1 MLGNVSQD
9 LTNHSGSSPRQTG
22 WLGKTMIREEL
33 ELSVLTEI
41 SRILGSTLE
50 LAEIYT
56 EVMKSLAEQMDLYCG
71 TILLVRE
78 GNEVLKVAASY
89 GLSDEQLGEI
99 EVRIGEGV
107 AGRVV
112 ETGEPRIIPDLS
124 RETSR
129 VETLGQRSRRSVA
142 GTALICVPFVTA
154 GRVVGALSVERS
166 EPNENETQND
176 QRLLTIIA
184 SMIAQAHRINQMV
197 RLEKE
202 ELIVENFYLR
212 EELKAKHKFDSIIGV
227 SKAMHEVFETAAIVA
242 KTKSSVLVR
251 GETGTGKELVA
262 RATHYNSAR
271 ANQPF
276 ITVNC
281 AALSENLL
289 ESELFG
295 HVKGSFTGAFAD
307 KKGRFEVADKGTL
320 FLDEVGDMSPR
331 LQVKLLR
338 VLQEHE
344 FERVG
349 DTKTTE
355 VDVRVIAATNRNLE
369 EEIALGNFR
378 EDLYFRLNVVPI
390 NIPPLRERPEDIP
403 ILIEHFLNIY
413 NRENIKNV
421 TQISKEILDILMEY
435 PWPGNVRE
443 LENCVERA
451 VVMAKGSQFPYTALP
466 FNLRGAKPRVGA
478 EGVELSI
485 ESAVKHAFVE
495 ERRASEG
502 ESKDL
507 FGKVIGKAEKA
518 LIEEV
523 LKDCEHVQTT
533 AARSLGISR
542 NTLHK
547 KLLEHQ
553 IPLRQPPRR

>member
-1 MLGNVSQD
+1 
-9 LTNHSGSSPRQTG
+9 
-22 WLGKTMIREEL
+22 MIREEL

-50 LAEIYT
+50 LAEVYT
-56 EVMKSLAEQMDLYCG
+56 EVMKSLAEQMDLHCG

-89 GLSDEQLGEI
+89 GLTDEQLGEI

-212 EELKAKHKFDSIIGV
+212 EELKAKYKFDSIIGV

-276 ITVNC
+276 ISVNC

-369 EEIALGNFR
+369 EEIGLGNFR

-421 TQISKEILDILMEY
+421 TQISKEVLDILMEY

-485 ESAVKHAFVE
+485 ESAVKQAFVE

-502 ESKDL
+502 ESREL

-553 IPLRQPPRR
+553 IPLRQAPRR